1 MTKEKAT
8 VIVNDIFLLYET
20 WGAED
25 YVGEPVSQIEH
36 MCQAA
41 ELAEAEGYNNEVIL
55 AAFFHDIGHL
65 VEYIL
70 PVEKMK
76 GLGVLN
82 HEKIGSEYLREKGFS
97 KIVCSLVQ
105 SHVQAKRYLTY
116 KYPEYYE
123 KLSPASRLTLIHQGG
138 IMNETEAAIFEVDNL
153 RHLYIKLR
161 EWDDLAKEIHR
172 PLPLLDK
179 YKQLT
184 LSHLMQSI
192 EGDNISNSN

>member
-8 VIVNDIFLLYET
+8 VIVNDIFLLYEN

-41 ELAEAEGYNNEVIL
+41 ELAEAEGYNDEVIL

-70 PVEKMK
+70 PVKKMK

-184 LSHLMQSI
+184 LSHLMKSI
-192 EGDNISNSN
+192 EGDNISNSH